1 MVFVW
6 QNFLVAL
13 NAVVPF
19 VIYLAVGLLAVRIR
33 LADREFMNRLNRFTF
48 KLFFPLLMFKNVYNA
63 TPESMPSLTLILF
76 TVIGIL
82 ALIAL
87 LFIIVPRAEKRNPRR
102 GVLIQ
107 ALFRGNFLL
116 YGIPLVVSVFGEKK
130 ASVAGFMTL
139 IVISMFNVAAI
150 IVLESF
156 NGEGRKISC
165 AVLLARLA
173 TNPLLQGCIAG
184 LLFFLLKIRLPEF
197 IATPVNT
204 LGNMATPLG
213 MITLGSSLRLKSFG
227 QNARTI
233 GAAVSLKLIVIPL
246 IMLLI
251 GWTVGLRDVELF
263 LILVIFGTPV
273 AVASYPMAVNM
284 GGDGE
289 LAGQLVVV
297 STLLSLATIFLFIFL
312 MAQMGLIVQ

>member
-1 MVFVW
+1 MG
-6 QNFLVAL
+6 QNFLVAV
-13 NAVVPF
+13 NAVMPF
-19 VIYLAVGLLAVRIR
+19 VIYLALGALAVKAH
-33 LADREFMNRLNRFTF
+33 LADEDFMNRLNKFTF
-48 KLFFPLLMFKNVYNA
+48 KLLFPLLMFKNVYGA
-63 TPESMPSLTLILF
+63 TPESMPSAALILT

-82 ALIAL
+82 ALIGL
-87 LFIIVPRAEKRNPRR
+87 LVLIVPRVEKSNPRR

-116 YGIPLVVSVFGEKK
+116 YGIPLIISVFGEKK

-139 IVISMFNVAAI
+139 IVISLFNVAAI

-156 NGEGRKISC
+156 NGEGGKMSFFS
-165 AVLLARLA
+165 LLLKLVK
-173 TNPLLQGCIAG
+173 NPLLQGCVAG
-184 LLFFLLKIRLPEF
+184 LVFFALKIKLPEC
-197 IATPVNT
+197 IYVPVNA
-204 LGNMATPLG
+204 LGSMATPLG
-213 MITLGSSLRLKSFG
+213 MITLGGTLKLKAFG
-227 QNARTI
+227 KNARTI
-233 GAAVSLKLIVIPL
+233 GWAVGLKLVVIPL

-251 GWTVGLRDVELF
+251 GYAVGLRDAELF
-263 LILVIFGTPV
+263 LLLVTFGTPV

-312 MAQMGLIVQ
+312 MAQFGLIVK